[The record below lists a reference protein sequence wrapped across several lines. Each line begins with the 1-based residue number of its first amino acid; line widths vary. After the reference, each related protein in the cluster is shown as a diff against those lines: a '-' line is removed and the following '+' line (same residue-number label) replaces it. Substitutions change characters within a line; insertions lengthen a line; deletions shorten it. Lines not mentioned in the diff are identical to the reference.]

1 MNGGDRQ
8 MVVSG
13 INLPWN
19 TAIYENHVYWSS
31 YGGIERADR
40 FTGSNHQ
47 IVLNTTENIISLRVN
62 HPSKQQRGECITH
75 TAIPTI
81 QQTTID

>member
-1 MNGGDRQ
+1 MTFRFVRSVDLNGGDRQ

-47 IVLNTTENIISLRVN
+47 IVLNTT
-62 HPSKQQRGECITH
+62 PSPSESKTPEIK
-75 TAIPTI
+75 
-81 QQTTID
+81 